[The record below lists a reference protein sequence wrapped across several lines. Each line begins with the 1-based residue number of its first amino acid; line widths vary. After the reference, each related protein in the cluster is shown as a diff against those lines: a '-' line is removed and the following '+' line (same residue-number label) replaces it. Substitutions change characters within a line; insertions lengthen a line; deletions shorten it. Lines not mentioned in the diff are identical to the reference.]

1 MFIFLSWIIDWF
13 MSCCIFTALSLLPR
27 TVPGI
32 SAAATINSDFIN
44 DPITVTFEQGEE
56 VKTVQVPIL
65 DDKQEEGLESF
76 VVRIKEVKQDPNGGI
91 TVTDASIDNDNR
103 ETIVYIE
110 DDDGECLGKQLG
122 NQAVSSMV
130 KKNVLR
136 KKVPK
141 LPNVALFKT
150 STSLHC
156 VQ

>member
-1 MFIFLSWIIDWF
+1 MPYSIERLSMTLWLFISLLHL
-13 MSCCIFTALSLLPR
+13 TALSLLPR
-27 TVPGI
+27 TVQGI
-32 SAAATINSDFIN
+32 SEAATINSDFIN

-91 TVTDASIDNDNR
+91 TETDASIDNDNR

-122 NQAVSSMV
+122 NQAIV
-130 KKNVLR
+130 
-136 KKVPK
+136 
-141 LPNVALFKT
+141 
-150 STSLHC
+150 
-156 VQ
+156 